1 LFLDPRGLGSGHNS
15 TVFGRDVTRLV
26 LRATQ
31 GAVRVIHIQ
40 LSSRTPVKGLQLIQV
55 ALPDALATVFYS

>member
-1 LFLDPRGLGSGHNS
+1 MFLDPRGLGSGHNS

-26 LRATQ
+26 PRATQ
-31 GAVRVIHIQ
+31 GAVHVILIQ
-40 LSSRTPVKGLQLIQV
+40 PRSRTPVKGLQLIQV